1 MSHVK
6 ILISGLGYMLSRYG
20 GWGLFTISYLD
31 SSFLAF
37 PIINDLLLINLA
49 SKHPHKA
56 ILYTLQCTLGS
67 LLGALTLY
75 YITRKGRNLL
85 SPRTPQPEKT
95 RVRHWIEHND
105 FVSLL
110 VASLLPPPTP
120 FKVFAIMSG
129 AMQIRL
135 SRFIFALLIGRG
147 IRFALEA
154 WVGVFYGAAAQSYLR
169 QNIVWLSLGV
179 VVVTV
184 VAVVVYRYAKRRLE
198 APEETPEAKE

>member
-1 MSHVK
+1 MTHIK
-6 ILISGLGYMLSRYG
+6 LLISGLGYVLSRYG
-20 GWGLFTISYLD
+20 GWGLFAISYLD

-37 PIINDLLLINLA
+37 PVINDLLLINLA

-56 ILYTLQCTLGS
+56 VLYSLQCTLGS

-75 YITRKGRNLL
+75 IITRKGRNMF
-85 SPRTPQPEKT
+85 SPRTPQKEKT
-95 RVRHWIEHND
+95 RVRHWIERND

-129 AMQIRL
+129 AMQIRI

-154 WVGVFYGAAAQSYLR
+154 WIGVFYGVAAQGYLKR
-169 QNIVWLSLGV
+169 NIVWLSLA
-179 VVVTV
+179 V
-184 VAVVVYRYAKRRLE
+184 VAVTIVGVFVYRYAKRRLE
-198 APEETPEAKE
+198 APEE

>member
-1 MSHVK
+1 MTHLK
-6 ILISGLGYMLSRYG
+6 LLISGLGYVLSRYG
-20 GWGLFTISYLD
+20 GWGLFLISYLD

-37 PIINDLLLINLA
+37 PVINDLLLIKLA

-56 ILYTLQCTLGS
+56 VLYTLQCTLGS

-75 YITRKGRNLL
+75 IITRKGRNML
-85 SPRTPQPEKT
+85 SPRTPQKEKT
-95 RVRHWIEHND
+95 RIRHWIERND

-129 AMQIRL
+129 AMQIRI

-154 WVGVFYGAAAQSYLR
+154 WIGVFYGAAAQDYLR
-169 QNIVWLSLGV
+169 RNIIWLSLA
-179 VVVTV
+179 V
-184 VAVVVYRYAKRRLE
+184 VAVAIASVFVYRYVKQRIN
-198 APEETPEAKE
+198 APEK

>member
-1 MSHVK
+1 MTHIK
-6 ILISGLGYMLSRYG
+6 LLISGLGYVLSRYG
-20 GWGLFTISYLD
+20 GWGLFAISYLD

-37 PIINDLLLINLA
+37 PVINDLLLINLA

-56 ILYTLQCTLGS
+56 VLYTLQCTMGS

-75 YITRKGRNLL
+75 IITRKGRNML
-85 SPRTPQPEKT
+85 SPRTPQKEKT
-95 RVRHWIEHND
+95 RVRHWIERND
-105 FVSLL
+105 FISLL

-135 SRFIFALLIGRG
+135 SRFVFALLIGRG

-154 WVGVFYGAAAQSYLR
+154 WIGVFYGVAAQAYLGK
-169 QNIVWLSLGV
+169 NILWLSLAV
-179 VVVTV
+179 VVVAIASV
-184 VAVVVYRYAKRRLE
+184 LAYRYAKRRIGTT
-198 APEETPEAKE
+198 EE